1 MVYIRIEK
9 LTRSPLPSSPSY
21 SPSLTSTPSHNPP
34 SSSRPPSPPLS
45 PCFPGTFD
53 APDVGFRWLA
63 DDEVVHDP
71 EGLGEDFEDTPW
83 VKPDYKKALQA
94 RYHNIFMKGT
104 APLLAT
110 TIDEL
115 GQMGEGIHLYFT
127 FLKIMC
133 FASFVGTLVYLPV
146 IVLAYE
152 GTAIPRIDMDLLKM
166 AQFSIGNIGPPIT
179 QCQAVYTRSAACAA
193 VLNHSK
199 VLSKSLN
206 ITYTA
211 EQVGQLVQATD
222 LIVTFIFI
230 GVGLYLQYL
239 VRQIS
244 HHAKQDFSTSR
255 DYAVKVSDIPDT
267 TESLELCDHF
277 SRHFAVDMLPQRVGS
292 HVIDNGSKVCVI
304 TYFIFQSIIQ
314 SMFSC

>member
-1 MVYIRIEK
+1 M
-9 LTRSPLPSSPSY
+9 
-21 SPSLTSTPSHNPP
+21 
-34 SSSRPPSPPLS
+34 
-45 PCFPGTFD
+45 D
-53 APDVGFRWLA
+53 
-63 DDEVVHDP
+63 DP
-71 EGLGEDFEDTPW
+71 EGLGEDFEETPW

-94 RYHNIFMKGT
+94 RYQNIFMKGT
-104 APLLAT
+104 APVLAT

-133 FASFVGTLVYLPV
+133 FASFVGSLVYLPV
-146 IVLAYE
+146 IVLAFE
-152 GTAIPRIDMDLLKM
+152 GTAIPLIDMDMLKM
-166 AQFSIGNIGPPIT
+166 ARFSIGNIGPPIT
-179 QCQAVYTRSAACAA
+179 QCQAVYTRSAACEA
-193 VLNHSK
+193 VLNQSK
-199 VLSKSLN
+199 VQSKSLN

-211 EQVGQLVQATD
+211 EQVGQLVQAAD

-239 VRQIS
+239 VRQVT

-292 HVIDNGSKVCVI
+292 HVIENGSKVCII
-304 TYFIFQSIIQ
+304 TYFSQYSVNVQ
-314 SMFSC
+314 SMFSQCSVWSFRYTNFLDFMDLLPHAPPGGERSWGR